1 MPKRLIEVF
10 TQDNYPTYRLTD
22 PETSQQPVRNKTKL
36 KARALAAIEQHPGI
50 TAGKW
55 GEGTG
60 SDGSWKRLPELERDG
75 LIVRGTPAWYYGTGR
90 YQTTWVIRTEQQL
103 ELELEVPY
111 ANGKTESSPYS

>member
-22 PETSQQPVRNKTKL
+22 PETSQQPVNKVRL
-36 KARALAAIEQHPGI
+36 KATALAAIEQHPGI
-50 TAGKW
+50 TAGKL
-55 GEGTG
+55 GEVTG
-60 SDGSWKRLPELERDG
+60 IDGIWKRLPELERDG

-103 ELELEVPY
+103 ELELEAPY

>member
-10 TQDNYPTYRLTD
+10 SKQDDYPTYRLTD
-22 PETSQQPVRNKTKL
+22 PETSQQPVNKVRL
-36 KARALAAIEQHPGI
+36 KATALAAIEQHPGI
-50 TAGKW
+50 TAGKL
-55 GEGTG
+55 GEVTG
-60 SDGSWKRLPELERDG
+60 IDGIWKRLPELERDG

-111 ANGKTESSPYS
+111 ANGNTESPSF